1 MIARADQHDP
11 MTAPARAAE
20 AVRLSRAIR
29 ADLEREIL
37 AAREAVRR
45 GDCAAAGRMLD
56 LLIRRR
62 FEV

>member
-1 MIARADQHDP
+1 MISTPRQLDALA
-11 MTAPARAAE
+11 APARAAE
-20 AVRLSRAIR
+20 AVRLSREIR

-56 LLIRRR
+56 LLIERR